1 MLVVLLELAL
11 VAIFFLARKTSSTPK
26 GPLLA
31 GLLAGTG
38 MAFGAMDDE
47 SRRSPA
53 IGKTLY
59 QQNSNFGLMQ
69 VVDAPSGDVRTTS
82 MTT

>member
-1 MLVVLLELAL
+1 
-11 VAIFFLARKTSSTPK
+11 
-26 GPLLA
+26 
-31 GLLAGTG
+31 
-38 MAFGAMDDE
+38 MDDE

-69 VVDAPSGDVRTTS
+69 VVDAPSGMCYYLNDYLTQGIFCDPRQS
-82 MTT
+82 RA